1 MFLIHEIPSSSFFVL
16 LLGGKIFGA
25 NSVREPQL
33 SVEIMVTIAAL
44 KSAIA
49 WIWTWV
55 INDFVT
61 ASGALSVFMTVG
73 AINVAI
79 YLTYIPF
86 YYRGKQIRMWIHK
99 AKSFRATGLQ

>member
-1 MFLIHEIPSSSFFVL
+1 M
-16 LLGGKIFGA
+16 
-25 NSVREPQL
+25 
-33 SVEIMVTIAAL
+33 TIAAL

-61 ASGALSVFMTVG
+61 ASGALSVFMTVA

-79 YLTYIPF
+79 YLVYIPF
-86 YYRGKQIRMWIHK
+86 YYRGKQIRMWIHN
-99 AKSFRATGLQ
+99 ANFFEATGLQ

>member
-1 MFLIHEIPSSSFFVL
+1 M
-16 LLGGKIFGA
+16 
-25 NSVREPQL
+25 QL

-55 INDFVT
+55 INDFITECGV
-61 ASGALSVFMTVG
+61 LSVFMTVA
-73 AINVAI
+73 AINIAI

-86 YYRGKQIRMWIHK
+86 YYKGKRIRLWIHRK
-99 AKSFRATGLQ
+99 NFFQAAVLR

>member
-1 MFLIHEIPSSSFFVL
+1 
-16 LLGGKIFGA
+16 
-25 NSVREPQL
+25 
-33 SVEIMVTIAAL
+33 MVTIAAL

-61 ASGALSVFMTVG
+61 ASGALSVFMTVA

-79 YLTYIPF
+79 YLIYIPF
-86 YYRGKQIRMWIHK
+86 YYRGKQVRMWIHR
-99 AKSFRATGLQ
+99 ANFFEATGLQ